1 LQSLFSPSLARAVAT
16 SGNKTVRIR
25 AMDPGQHWIYLRLS
39 HQIPSYDGVP
49 IGDRVVLVA
58 SDAPADYVIGKDGA
72 LSPLR

>member
-1 LQSLFSPSLARAVAT
+1 
-16 SGNKTVRIR
+16 
-25 AMDPGQHWIYLRLS
+25 MDPGQHWIYLRLS

-72 LSPLR
+72 LSPLH